1 MISLLTQEE
10 MMNRLTPTFPTQAK
24 KRGISRGRPQKSPL
38 QGGCGGL
45 DDLASCGD
53 PRSRLDG
60 QIEVEL
66 LHEELLIGIELRV
79 AAEDQRAPVRC
90 GEVDIEHLD
99 SSEFVEDGSRS
110 EAARERPQPRPQGDV
125 QAIGQE
131 RDEDVRLD
139 AADQLMVDRP
149 QLQIVLEV
157 LKGGLDLDQ
166 LDIELPQLGR
176 VPARQIGAQKI
187 SALAA
192 PHLS

>member
-10 MMNRLTPTFPTQAK
+10 MMNKANPTFPTQAK
-24 KRGISRGRPQKSPL
+24 KPGRSRGHPQKSPL
-38 QGGCGGL
+38 QGGCGGPN
-45 DDLASCGD
+45 DLASCGD

-60 QIEVEL
+60 QVEVEL
-66 LHEELLIGIELRV
+66 LHEEFLIGIEFRV

-90 GEVDIEHLD
+90 GEVDIEHSD
-99 SSEFVEDGSRS
+99 SSEFVEDGPRS
-110 EAARERPQPRPQGDV
+110 EAARQRPQPRPQGDV
-125 QAIGQE
+125 QAVGQE

-139 AADQLMVDRP
+139 ATDQLMVDRP
-149 QLQIVLEV
+149 QLQIVLKI

-176 VPARQIGAQKI
+176 VAAGQIGAQKV